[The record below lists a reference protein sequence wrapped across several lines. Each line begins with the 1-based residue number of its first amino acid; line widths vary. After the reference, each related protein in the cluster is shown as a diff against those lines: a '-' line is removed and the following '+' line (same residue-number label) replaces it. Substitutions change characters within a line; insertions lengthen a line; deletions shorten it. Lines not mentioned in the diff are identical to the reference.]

1 MNIRTLILVLATLCA
16 IDSQADDLI
25 AQTYPISEVTGI
37 SASGDALVEI
47 TQGDSESLQVQA
59 SAEVMKRVKVDLTDH
74 LLTLTIKNKSG
85 TYLGWFG
92 YGKDKVKFILQV
104 KTLRFLELTG
114 AVQSTIGNFSGDDLT
129 VKNSGAAQTHFS
141 HVQAANVR
149 VNFSGASKLDI
160 EKLNSE
166 KIDVGLSGAS
176 EFDIKQPSTAKKL
189 MIEASG
195 ASNFRGK
202 LLVTKN
208 AVASASG
215 ASNIDVYATETL
227 TLSAS
232 GASTIDYFGSA
243 KVSSES
249 SGASDINGHQ

>member
-1 MNIRTLILVLATLCA
+1 MNVKTLILVVTTLCT

-47 TQGDSESLQVQA
+47 TQGDSESLHVQA

-74 LLTLTIKNKSG
+74 LLTLTIKNKNGS
-85 TYLGWFG
+85 YLGWFS
-92 YGKDKVKFILQV
+92 YDKDKVKFILQV

-114 AVQSTIGNFSGDDLT
+114 AAQSTIGNFHCDDLT

-141 HVQAANVR
+141 NVQAANVR
-149 VNFSGASKLDI
+149 VNFSGASKLNI
-160 EKLNSE
+160 EKINSE
-166 KIDVGLSGAS
+166 KFDADLSGAS
-176 EFDIKQPSTAKKL
+176 EFDIKLPSTAKKL
-189 MIEASG
+189 VIQASG

-202 LLVTKN
+202 LLVAKD
-208 AVASASG
+208 AIASASG
-215 ASNIDVYATETL
+215 ASNIDVQATETL
-227 TLSAS
+227 KANAS

-249 SGASDINGHQ
+249 SGASNINGHE